1 MLNISI
7 LRMKCPEGGCNY
19 LSKLFCSIFYI
30 SKNFCTWP
38 SLQVLWGSQTQYW
51 LRLQCE
57 SSTWESKMCLWAT
70 RSNVGTGPNSFFISL
85 FLQYSC
91 AFADSI
97 GAYNSHSLALFTEC
111 QSWRL
116 SLVEERNHF
125 SLPSTKVS
133 TPIMMLRQ
141 QVLKTVGGALE
152 DRCSSS
158 LPPGISSS
166 SYISTSH
173 QAIKHD
179 TPAL

>member
-85 FLQYSC
+85 FHQYSC
-91 AFADSI
+91 AFADST

-111 QSWRL
+111 QSLEALLGWGEKPFFLTKYQGVNSNNDAQTTGPEDSGR
-116 SLVEERNHF
+116 SLR
-125 SLPSTKVS
+125 
-133 TPIMMLRQ
+133 R
-141 QVLKTVGGALE
+141 QVLF
-152 DRCSSS
+152 
-158 LPPGISSS
+158 
-166 SYISTSH
+166 
-173 QAIKHD
+173 Q
-179 TPAL
+179 PASRDQQQQLR